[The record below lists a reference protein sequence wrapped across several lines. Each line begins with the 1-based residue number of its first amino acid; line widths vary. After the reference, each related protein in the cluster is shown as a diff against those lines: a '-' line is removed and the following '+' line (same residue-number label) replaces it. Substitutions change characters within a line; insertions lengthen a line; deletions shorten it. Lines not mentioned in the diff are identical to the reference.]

1 MCNFLIIKAFE
12 LQLFWSLIGYM
23 KLRNIFILV
32 IGVLFSH
39 SVTSQEGLPIYTD
52 YLTDNYYL
60 IHPSMAGIANC
71 SKVRLT
77 ARQQWF
83 GQEDAPKLLT
93 MSLNGRIGD
102 TQSGYGGILYTDKN
116 GYHSQT
122 GAYATYAHHILFSR
136 NEVDLNML
144 SFGLSA
150 GFIQYKLDETSF
162 LSEGFDPTIAGIAQS
177 ETNFN
182 IDFGFSYHFLDFY
195 AHGTIKNMLNNSGIN
210 NDIEITSNLRRYLFS
225 IGGVL
230 GKLGSEWSYEPSAMF
245 QYKSGTKESSI
256 DINAKAYKRMDFG
269 KLWGGL
275 SYRRSLD
282 GAEYLDG
289 SGVSAQKLQHIT
301 PILGVDYN
309 EFMFAYNYTYQS
321 NSLVFTNGGFH
332 QLTLG
337 YNFNC
342 RKERFDCNCP
352 AVN

>member
-1 MCNFLIIKAFE
+1 MKFKSIFFLT
-12 LQLFWSLIGYM
+12 
-23 KLRNIFILV
+23 
-32 IGVLFSH
+32 IGVLFSQI
-39 SVTSQEGLPIYTD
+39 VISQEGLPVYTD

-60 IHPSMAGIANC
+60 IHPSMAGVANC

-83 GQEDAPKLLT
+83 GHEDAPKLLT
-93 MSLNGRIGD
+93 LSINGRIGE
-102 TQSGYGGILYTDKN
+102 TQSAIGGILYTDKN

-122 GAYATYAHHILFSR
+122 GAYVTYAHHLMFSR

-162 LSEGFDPTIAGIAQS
+162 LFDGPDNIIDGIVQS

-182 IDFGFSYHFLDFY
+182 VDLGFSYHFLDYY
-195 AHGTIKNMLNNSGIN
+195 AHATVKNLLKNSGIN

-225 IGGVL
+225 VGGVF
-230 GKLGSEWSYEPSAMF
+230 GKLGSDWSFEPSIMF
-245 QYKSGTKESSI
+245 QYKEGTQEAAI
-256 DINAKAYKRMDFG
+256 DLNGKVYKDMDFG
-269 KLWGGL
+269 KIWGGI
-275 SYRRSLD
+275 SYRNSFD
-282 GAEYLDG
+282 GAQYLDG
-289 SGVSAQKLQHIT
+289 SGVSSQKLKQFT
-301 PILGVDYN
+301 PILGIDLN
-309 EFMFAYNYTYQS
+309 QFMFAYTYTYQT
-321 NSLVFTNGGFH
+321 NSLVFTSGGFH

-342 RKERFDCNCP
+342 KKVKYDCKCP